1 MCSVNSR
8 KTSAQKQIFFETF
21 DLCGRKDEAEG
32 IKKSAKMFTCI
43 NCTKMVDRD
52 EEDED
57 VARGSTTP
65 NTKEAV
71 KSLTTQVSLPI

>member
-1 MCSVNSR
+1 
-8 KTSAQKQIFFETF
+8 
-21 DLCGRKDEAEG
+21 
-32 IKKSAKMFTCI
+32 MFTCI